1 MAGRNVELKD
11 NLTEEVVE
19 GIKGFKLCAYSVAL
33 EGWRRG
39 LKLTWYKDETDLCK
53 MHRAGGSTQG
63 KFFSLSSEDKSH
75 YFLRSRGDGV
85 TNKAVNLCGNK
96 ESTLKLLKKQG
107 VPTPE
112 GNIFDIDDD
121 QMFKYAESIGF
132 PVIIKPLNGSMGRGV
147 YTNIN
152 SIEALKDALDDF
164 KDKYKRYKSIILEK
178 HHHGQEYRVYVVG
191 EKVVAVTNRIPA
203 NITGDGVQSVRKL
216 IEEKNEAR
224 KDNPYLAPKPI
235 KIDYEVKLALKN
247 NGLDMDSILPE
258 GQVLYLREKSN
269 LSSGGDP
276 IEANDKISEEVKQI
290 AIDALK
296 VVPSLPHAGVDII
309 VDSEDNRKGVVLEIN
324 ATAEISFHLFPW
336 EGKARDV
343 PGAIIDYYFPES
355 VGKRKSLAY
364 FDYHSI
370 IEPLKTW
377 ASEEV
382 VVAPAPRKEMHRKCL
397 TVNGKVQKVGYMNYI
412 RRQALKRNIHGTIRK
427 DGPKQVKIDAMS
439 TDEKIFDEF
448 IDVCYKGSKKSRVDH
463 VKIEDKKMAYTPYKM
478 GFVVETE

>member
-1 MAGRNVELKD
+1 MKRRNVELID
-11 NLTEEVVE
+11 NLTEEVVK
-19 GIKGFKLCAYSVAL
+19 GIGGFKLCSYLVAL

-96 ESTLKLLKKQG
+96 KSTLKLLKEQG

-112 GNIFDIDDD
+112 GSIFNIDDEE
-121 QMFKYAESIGF
+121 MFEYAKSIGF

-152 SIEALKDALDDF
+152 SIEALQDALDDF
-164 KDKYKRYKSIILEK
+164 KDKHKKYKSIILEK

-216 IEEKNEAR
+216 IEKKNEAR
-224 KDNPYLAPKPI
+224 KANPYLAPKPI
-235 KIDYEVKLALKN
+235 KVDYEVKLALKN

-276 IEANDKISEEVKQI
+276 IEANDKISKEVKQI
-290 AIDALK
+290 AVDALK

-309 VDSEDNRKGVVLEIN
+309 VDSEDDRKGVVLEIN

-343 PGAIIDYYFPES
+343 PGAIIDYYFPET
-355 VGKRKSLAY
+355 VAKKKSFAY
-364 FDYHSI
+364 FDYHSV

-382 VVAPAPRKEMHRKCL
+382 TVAAVPNKEMHRKCF

-412 RRQALKRNIHGTIRK
+412 RRQALKRNIHGVIRIE
-427 DGPKQVKIDAMS
+427 GPKQVGIDAMS
-439 TDEKIFDEF
+439 MDEKIFDEF
-448 IDVCYKGSKKSRVDH
+448 MDVCYEGSKKSKVDY
-463 VKIEDKKMAYTPYKM
+463 VKVQDKGMKNIPYKI

>member
-1 MAGRNVELKD
+1 MERENIELKSD
-11 NLTEEVVE
+11 LTEEVVE
-19 GIKGFKLCAYSVAL
+19 GIKGFKLCAYLVAL

-53 MHRAGGSTQG
+53 MHRVGGSTQG

-96 ESTLKLLKKQG
+96 ESTLKLLKEQG

-112 GNIFDIDDD
+112 GSIFNIDDER
-121 QMFKYAESIGF
+121 MFEYAENIGF

-152 SIEALKDALDDF
+152 SIEELQEALTDF
-164 KDKYKRYKSIILEK
+164 IRRYKKYKSIILEK
-178 HHHGQEYRVYVVG
+178 HHHGQEYRIYVVD
-191 EKVVAVTNRIPA
+191 EEVIAVTNRIPA

-224 KDNPYLAPKPI
+224 KDNPYLASKPI
-235 KIDYEVKLALKN
+235 KVDYEVKLALKN
-247 NGLDMDSILPE
+247 NGLEMDSILPE
-258 GQVLYLREKSN
+258 GKVLYLREKSN
-269 LSSGGDP
+269 LSSGGDS

-290 AIDALK
+290 AIDSLK

-309 VDSEDNRKGVVLEIN
+309 VDSEDDRKGVVLEIN

-343 PGAIIDYYFPES
+343 PGAIIDYYFPETRE
-355 VGKRKSLAY
+355 KEKSLAY
-364 FDYHSI
+364 FDYHSV

-377 ASEEV
+377 ASDEV
-382 VVAPAPRKEMHRKCL
+382 VVAPAPIQEMHRKCF

-427 DGPKQVKIDAMS
+427 NGLKQVEIDGMT

-463 VKIEDKKMAYTPYKM
+463 VKIEDKGMENMPYKM